1 MLRVEPSGAA
11 CGARVSG
18 VDLAQPLSP
27 QSVADIRAA
36 WLEHQVLAFPGQ
48 AMDDDGLERF
58 TLALG
63 GFGTDPFFAPIAG
76 RKHVAAILREANEQT
91 PLFA

>member
-11 CGARVSG
+11 CGARVTG

-27 QSVADIRAA
+27 ETVANIRAA
-36 WLEHQVLAFPGQ
+36 WLMHQVLAFPDQ
-48 AMDDDGLERF
+48 TMDDDALEQF

-63 GFGTDPFFAPIAG
+63 GFGTDPF
-76 RKHVAAILREANEQT
+76 
-91 PLFA
+91 